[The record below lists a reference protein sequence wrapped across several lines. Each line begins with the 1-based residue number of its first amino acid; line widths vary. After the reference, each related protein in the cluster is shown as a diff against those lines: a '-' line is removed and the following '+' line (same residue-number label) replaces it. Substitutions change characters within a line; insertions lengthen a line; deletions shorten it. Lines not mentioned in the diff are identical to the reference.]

1 MKKFKVLLV
10 LMFTASL
17 FITQAQTVKIP
28 GANATV
34 TNEQIKAWGD
44 ASLQNANR
52 DLVVLNFEGLGDE
65 DGIAQYYNGGLS
77 TMGNGPGPNYG
88 IYFGGTTLSIIDA
101 DAGGTGNIANE
112 PSPSTTMF
120 FLTGGSATM
129 NVTAGF
135 ITGFSFYYSSSAV
148 VTIFVYDGLDGTGN
162 LLATQS
168 FPANYN
174 LDCTGDPT
182 GGFCN
187 WDPAGVG
194 FAGTAKSVTFQ
205 GVINQCTFDDVTFGS
220 INPGPVPVS
229 NWALFIGIGLILI
242 FAVVRFRRFI

>member
-10 LMFTASL
+10 LMFSASL

-28 GANATV
+28 GANATIP
-34 TNEQIKAWGD
+34 NEQIKAWGD

-52 DLVVLNFEGLGDE
+52 DLVVLNFEGLGNE

-77 TMGNGPGPNYG
+77 TLGNGPGPNYG

-101 DAGGTGNIANE
+101 DAGGSGNIANE
-112 PSPSTTMF
+112 PSPSTVMF
-120 FLTGGSATM
+120 FLTGGFATM

-135 ITGFSFYYSSSAV
+135 ITGFSFYYSSVGAV
-148 VTIFVYDGLDGTGN
+148 TVFVYDGLDGTGN

-174 LDCTGDPT
+174 LGCTGDPN
-182 GGFCN
+182 GEFCN
-187 WDPAGVG
+187 WDAAGIG

-205 GVINQCTFDDVTFGS
+205 GAINQCAFDDVTFGS
-220 INPGPVPVS
+220 VNPGPIPVS

-242 FAVVRFRRFI
+242 FAVVRFRRII